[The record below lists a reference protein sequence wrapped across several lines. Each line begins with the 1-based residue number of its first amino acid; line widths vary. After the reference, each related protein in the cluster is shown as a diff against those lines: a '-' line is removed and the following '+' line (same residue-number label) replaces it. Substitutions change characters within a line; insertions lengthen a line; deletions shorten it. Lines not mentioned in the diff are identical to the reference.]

1 MCHNASTT
9 LGGWDA
15 SSYEAV
21 MTSGDH
27 APAVIPGDPVNSLL
41 AQRIQ
46 GIGNLMPPSGSLSPS
61 EIQAILD
68 WIAAGANND

>member
-1 MCHNASTT
+1 
-9 LGGWDA
+9 
-15 SSYEAV
+15 

-27 APAVIPGDPVNSLL
+27 GPTVIPGDATNSLL

-46 GIGNLMPPSGSLSPS
+46 GIGKLMPPSGSLSPA

-68 WIAAGANND
+68 WIAAGAKND